1 MFKEQLKKKLPL
13 FILLFSQISMSEISN
28 EQKMLLD
35 SLPPDQR
42 GGILEKMETASD
54 LEKELEETF
63 ESESPMIKKSELRN
77 IKDSELYCETCIYGY
92 NFFQYSPTTFAPV
105 SRTPIT
111 ANYLLGPGDKLLIN
125 FYGNN
130 DKEVEATISREGK
143 LVLPMIGPVNL
154 LGKTFQEAKDFLN
167 NKVKAELIG
176 TDIDLSLVDLRS
188 INVYILGEAYKPGR
202 YVMSGLSSVSNALFV
217 SGGVNEKGSLR
228 NIEIKRDNKVISIY
242 DFYDF
247 LLRGSLQTDIALQD
261 GDVVFIP
268 FFEDTVTV
276 GGAFKRPHKY
286 EFKKGETVL
295 DAINLAGG
303 YSPEVLGNPIIRLSS
318 IDTIKKVRKLE
329 YLETDQL
336 NLSLNNGDMINISSV
351 SGVTPET
358 IKLTGEFT
366 NPGEY
371 SIQSGD
377 TILDIIDRA
386 GGFSERAYFQGAIFL
401 RESVAESQK
410 AAYLRSA
417 DQLENTIVD
426 VITKDTIEE
435 VTEFTLAPISSLI
448 TRLRLEEP
456 IGRMVVNL
464 DVLKLKTDP
473 FANFSVQG
481 GDTLHLPKR
490 PNYVS
495 IVGEVLNS
503 TTVGFNPQLEVDN
516 YIELAGGLSD
526 SADPDKI
533 FVVFPDGRSRLV
545 KDTYFRSNVELLPGS
560 TIVISRDSRPFD
572 VINITQIVTPILADL
587 ATSAA
592 AIAALSD

>member
-28 EQKMLLD
+28 EQKMMLD

-42 GGILEKMETASD
+42 GSILEKMETASD

-176 TDIDLSLVDLRS
+176 TDIDLSIVDLRS

-217 SGGVNEKGSLR
+217 SGGINEKGSLR
-228 NIEIKRDNKVISIY
+228 NIEIKRNNKVISTY

-410 AAYLRSA
+410 VAYLRSA

-426 VITKDTIEE
+426 VITKDTIQQ

>member
-28 EQKMLLD
+28 EQKMMLD

-410 AAYLRSA
+410 EAYLRSA

-426 VITKDTIEE
+426 VITKDTIEQ

>member
-1 MFKEQLKKKLPL
+1 MLKEQIKIKLFL
-13 FILLFSQISMSEISN
+13 FILLLPPLSLAQISD
-28 EQKMLLD
+28 EQQKLLD
-35 SLPPDQR
+35 TLPPDQR
-42 GGILEKMETASD
+42 LGIQEKMETASQ
-54 LEKELEETF
+54 LEEELEETF
-63 ESESPMIKKSELRN
+63 ESESPLIKKSELRD
-77 IKDSELYCETCIYGY
+77 IRDSDLYCETCIYGY

-130 DKEVEATISREGK
+130 DEEVEATITREGK
-143 LVLPMIGPVNL
+143 LVLPMIGPINL
-154 LGKTFQEAKDFLN
+154 LGKTFEEAKDFLN
-167 NKVKAELIG
+167 NKVRTELIG
-176 TDIDLSLVDLRS
+176 TNIDLSIIDLRS
-188 INVYILGEAYKPGR
+188 INVYILGEAHKPGR

-217 SGGVNEKGSLR
+217 SGGINEKGSLR
-228 NIEIKRDNKVISIY
+228 NIEIRRDNKVISTY

-261 GDVVFIP
+261 GDVVFVP

-303 YSPEVLGNPIIRLSS
+303 YTPEVLGDPIIRLSS

-329 YLETDQL
+329 YLGTEQL
-336 NLSLNNGDMINISSV
+336 STSLKNGDMINISSV
-351 SGVTPET
+351 SGITPET

-371 SIQSGD
+371 SIQPGD
-377 TILDIIDRA
+377 TILDIINRA
-386 GGFSERAYFQGAIFL
+386 GGLSDRSYFQGAVFL
-401 RESVAESQK
+401 RKSVAESQK

-417 DQLENTIVD
+417 NQLENTIVD
-426 VITKDTIEE
+426 VITKDTIDE
-435 VTEFTLAPISSLI
+435 VTEFTLSPIATLI
-448 TRLRLEEP
+448 ARLRSEEP

-464 DVLKLKTDP
+464 DLLKLKTDP
-473 FANFSVQG
+473 FANFLVQG
-481 GDTLHLPKR
+481 GDSLHLPKR

-503 TTVGFNPQLEVDN
+503 TTVGFNPELEVN
-516 YIELAGGLSD
+516 GYIELAGGLAD

-545 KDTYFRSNVELLPGS
+545 KSSYFRSNVDLLPGS

-572 VINITQIVTPILADL
+572 IINITQIVTPILADL